1 MGKKIIVQRRGR
13 GSSTFRSPSHRHAGA
28 VALPS
33 LREGAG
39 VVTEILHAPGRSA
52 PLARVRFERGEFLL
66 LASDG
71 LAEGQEVRV
80 GGGEVERGHVVELGR
95 LPEGTLIYN
104 IEVKP
109 GDGGKL
115 CRAAGTA
122 AVVVSR
128 GEQAVIQLPS
138 GEFKDLDPRCRAQI
152 GVVAGSGQREK
163 PFGKAGKKVQAFR
176 STGKEAFK
184 VRGVAMNAVAHP
196 HGGGSHQHVGR
207 PSTVS
212 RTAPPG
218 RKVGRLSPKK
228 RKKKARGRRG

>member
-1 MGKKIIVQRRGR
+1 MGKRIIVQRRGR
-13 GSSTFRSPSHRHAGA
+13 GSPTFRSPSHRHAGA
-28 VALPS
+28 VSLPS
-33 LREGAG
+33 LREGSG
-39 VVTEILHAPGRSA
+39 LVTKILHAPGRSA
-52 PLARVRFERGEFLL
+52 PLARVRFAEGEYLL
-66 LASDG
+66 LAPEG
-71 LAEGQEVRV
+71 LAEGQQVLV
-80 GGGEVERGHVVELGR
+80 GGSEIERGHVVEIGG
-95 LPEGTLIYN
+95 LPEGTLIFN
-104 IEVKP
+104 IEGKP

-122 AVVVSR
+122 AVIVSR
-128 GEQAVIQLPS
+128 GAQTVIQLPS
-138 GEFKDLDPRCRAQI
+138 GEFKDLNPRCRAQI

-163 PFGKAGKKVQAFR
+163 PFGKAGKKVHAFR

-218 RKVGRLSPKK
+218 RKVGRLSPQK